1 MVIIKI
7 SKGFLNFALLSILA
21 VSIGAGFFFFCRHF
35 YVPAPVQYSSRIEI
49 FDIGRGEVIKQV
61 EPDRGTRRKAENLL
75 KNITGHY
82 LKFKPLPDKGL
93 IIMIPLEPVST
104 IKNKWL
110 NDCGIANVDALYVL
124 LPEEGAPYLLVLD
137 ENQRPFFFNTEGD
150 IRRLQRFI
158 SHTLLIS
165 AYDK

>member
-21 VSIGAGFFFFCRHF
+21 VSIGAGVFLFCRHF
-35 YVPAPVQYSSRIEI
+35 YVPTPVHGTSCIEI

-61 EPDRGTRRKAENLL
+61 EPDRETRREAEMLL
-75 KNITGHY
+75 KNIKGLY
-82 LKFKPLPDKGL
+82 LKFKPLPDKGC
-93 IIMIPLEPVST
+93 IVRIPLEPASR

-110 NDCGIANVDALYVL
+110 NDCGIAYVDALYVL
-124 LPEEGAPYLLVLD
+124 LPEEDAPYLLVLD
-137 ENQRPFFFNTEGD
+137 GKQRPFFFNTEGD

-158 SHTLLIS
+158 SHTLCNVGV
-165 AYDK
+165 